1 MPIVLLT
8 VTLFLHFSFIPKA
21 HLYNPTFL
29 QLENIYIY
37 SRVLSFFYHLPLE
50 GERRGGRRR
59 KEKNDA
65 ME

>member
-37 SRVLSFFYHLPLE
+37 SPVLSFFTTY